1 MSWLSGLTGKAEDF
15 LNRLDQ
21 SAADA
26 LTKDEAV
33 KPKLSAG
40 GNYFGA
46 TSEDRQGNSWN
57 STPSVST
64 NSTPSALL
72 SSRSVPSNLSDLNS
86 NKPDMNSSLVSTP
99 IKQSSKFKTIT
110 SQSPSRTNK
119 GKDSDDALFE
129 FLNSIETGN
138 ETRKKSPVPV
148 PTSSKHSRQSSASS
162 TLSNLLLSVEQT
174 DDNGSNGVTNESS
187 DLIDIESGNPSP
199 MTRSLTGQD
208 VMSSSM
214 EIVDNVADEVV
225 VVEME
230 PPAPEKET
238 DQTTSLLLENRLL
251 RSEIESLNQEMASVV
266 ERARASQQELE
277 TAQKKLSEYRHIS
290 SNSDQMV
297 RELRSREADIQE
309 ALNCKDSQLAV
320 LKVRLEEADAELM
333 RNKETMEKLELENHR
348 VRKDHSE
355 SSGIQNQALETMK
368 IRLSELEGM
377 LKREQESYQRSH
389 IDSSGRQNKL
399 EQEQQSL
406 AESLSMT
413 QKKLTEEKNKTAEL
427 NKQLKTA
434 TLNMEA
440 IKQEMFDYKE
450 KASRILQSK
459 ERLIASLRDGSGAS
473 GESSGISSEEYQA
486 LKTERDM
493 FKEEIQ
499 QYKMR
504 IENSRTELQDLELQ
518 FQQDRESH
526 REEVDLLQEQLVEE
540 KRVREDSEQDLLKQK
555 RELNYTMEEL
565 HKQKNIYQSSIKSR
579 EEEIERIRNQLTT
592 KNLCS
597 TTEDELESRVRT
609 LTESLIQKQTML
621 EAIST
626 EKNSLGLQLERL
638 EQQYKDVQLSIGRT
652 NSSAIHVNEDDDVRQ
667 RLPMFLRE
675 VATDHE
681 MTRKMKRAANT
692 IDRFS
697 VRLGVFLRRYPIAR
711 VFVIVYM
718 ALLHLWVMIVLL
730 TYKPEI
736 HL

>member
-1 MSWLSGLTGKAEDF
+1 MSSWLSGLTGKAEDF

-21 SAADA
+21 SAAEA
-26 LTKDEAV
+26 LTKDEAM
-33 KPKLSAG
+33 KKASAVSS
-40 GNYFGA
+40 NYFGTNA
-46 TSEDRQGNSWN
+46 VDMRVSSWE
-57 STPSVST
+57 TPPSVSKSSSIT
-64 NSTPSALL
+64 LL
-72 SSRSVPSNLSDLNS
+72 SSQSVPSNLSELNS
-86 NKPDMNSSLVSTP
+86 GKSDVNSSLVSTP
-99 IKQSSKFKTIT
+99 IKQSAKFKNIT

-129 FLNSIETGN
+129 FLNSIDTGN
-138 ETRKKSPVPV
+138 ETRKKSPGPV
-148 PTSSKHSRQSSASS
+148 PTSSKHSRQSSVSS
-162 TLSNLLLSVEQT
+162 TISNILSSLEQA
-174 DDNGSNGVTNESS
+174 DDNASNGVTNGAA
-187 DLIDIESGNPSP
+187 DLVDVESGNPSP
-199 MTRSLTGQD
+199 MSRSFTGQD
-208 VMSSSM
+208 IMSAS
-214 EIVDNVADEVV
+214 AEVTDDVPDKV

-230 PPAPEKET
+230 SAPEEQT
-238 DQTTSLLLENRLL
+238 DQTTSLQLENRLL
-251 RSEIESLNQEMASVV
+251 RSEIESLNQEMASLV
-266 ERARASQQELE
+266 ERARASQQDLE
-277 TAQKKLSEYRHIS
+277 TAHKKISEYHHLS
-290 SNSDQMV
+290 SNSDQV
-297 RELRSREADIQE
+297 LREIRAREADIQE

-320 LKVRLEEADAELM
+320 LKVRLEEADSEIM
-333 RNKETMEKLELENHR
+333 RNKDIIEKLEAENNR

-368 IRLSELEGM
+368 IRLSELEEM

-389 IDSSGRQNKL
+389 LDSSGRQSKL

-406 AESLSMT
+406 AESLSIT
-413 QKKLTEEKNKTAEL
+413 QKKFTEEKNKSSEL
-427 NKQLKTA
+427 NKQLKTV

-440 IKQEMFDYKE
+440 IKQEMSDYKE

-473 GESSGISSEEYQA
+473 GEFSGVSSEEYSA
-486 LKTERDM
+486 IKTERDM
-493 FKEEIQ
+493 FKDEMQ

-504 IENSRTELQDLELQ
+504 VENTRTELQDLELQ

-526 REEVDLLQEQLVEE
+526 REEVDLLQEQLTEE
-540 KRVREDSEQDLLKQK
+540 KRLREDSEQDLLKQK

-565 HKQKNIYQSSIKSR
+565 HKQKTAFQSAIKNR
-579 EEEIERIRNQLTT
+579 EDEIEKLRNQLTT

-652 NSSAIHVNEDDDVRQ
+652 NSSAIHVSEDDEVRQ
-667 RLPMFLRE
+667 RLPIFLRE

-681 MTRKMKRAANT
+681 VTRKMKRAANT

-697 VRLGVFLRRYPIAR
+697 VRLGIFLRRYPIAR